1 MLRDH
6 LGVSS
11 AERAGSVLMHCCSA
25 VDSLCDVLKG
35 FPASVGAESREL
47 EGNGARV
54 LACIQYILLLW
65 KKTLCHV
72 AARRRRSLVF
82 CATCTCDKAVQR

>member
-1 MLRDH
+1 
-6 LGVSS
+6 
-11 AERAGSVLMHCCSA
+11 MHCCSA

-72 AARRRRSLVF
+72 AARRR
-82 CATCTCDKAVQR
+82 CMCDEAVQRFKCSFAFVYCREFCIGETLTGT